1 MKKIVIGLMCFLTAF
16 TAQAVE
22 DDDKPIRVDQLPSK
36 AQTFIRENFS
46 GLKIA
51 LAKME
56 SDFFDKSYEVIFV
69 NGNKVEFYRDGR
81 WKEIECKYDE
91 VPLSAV
97 PDFIRKYVAEHHA
110 GLKVWKLEYVEE
122 EKCYEVKL
130 SNRWELKFDTRGNL
144 IDLDRD

>member
-81 WKEIECKYDE
+81 WKEIEC
-91 VPLSAV
+91 
-97 PDFIRKYVAEHHA
+97 
-110 GLKVWKLEYVEE
+110 
-122 EKCYEVKL
+122 
-130 SNRWELKFDTRGNL
+130 
-144 IDLDRD
+144 